1 MKLLPL
7 LGGLLSLAFA
17 APAQP
22 LMQPSV
28 RVADGTLF
36 RQKVAVA
43 PYAGRRYRLT
53 MRAQADTAG
62 GSWASLGI
70 VYYRAGRY
78 LADADLYN
86 QKKPLNRVRSG
97 RWTTYTIAGTLPAGT
112 DTVQLNP
119 NVHGN
124 GRFAFDDFRLEVA
137 QPGGAWLPVPLA
149 NGDFEAPAPAD
160 SSATRLPPGWQ
171 PYEPR
176 PVAGYTYRVARE
188 AAGNCYLLLRGAGI
202 VPYGDNRAAGRYQP
216 ANGVKLYYETYG
228 QGPPLL
234 LLHGNGESINSF
246 RYQMADLAQRYQV
259 IAVDTRDQGKSG
271 LTKGVLTYD
280 LFAEDMV
287 ALLDALRIPAAHV
300 VGWSDGGNTGL
311 SLALHHPARVRSL
324 VTMGAN
330 LYADTTA
337 VEASILKYFGE
348 ARRHGPAPTRRLAG
362 LVLDYPRMTPAEL
375 SRIQTPALVL
385 AGEKDVIKEAHT
397 RLIAASIPGAQLAI
411 LPGLSHYAPQE
422 NPAVFNAAVLE
433 FLAKH

>member
-1 MKLLPL
+1 MKFLFL
-7 LGGLLSLAFA
+7 LGVLVALAFA
-17 APAQP
+17 APAQ
-22 LMQPSV
+22 LLKQPPV
-28 RVADGTLF
+28 RIAEGTIF

-43 PYAGRRYRLT
+43 PYAGRRYRFT

-78 LADADLYN
+78 RADADLYN
-86 QKKPLNRVRSG
+86 QKKPLNRVRS
-97 RWTTYTIAGTLPAGT
+97 RQWTTYTIAGTLPAGT
-112 DTVQLNP
+112 DTVHLNP

-137 QPGGAWLPVPLA
+137 QPGGTWLAVPLA

-171 PYEPR
+171 PYEPQ

-188 AAGNCYLLLRGAGI
+188 ATGNRYLLLRGAGI
-202 VPYGDNRAAGRYQP
+202 VAYGDNRAAGRYQM

-234 LLHGNGESINSF
+234 LLHGNGESITSF
-246 RYQMADLAQRYQV
+246 RYQVADLAKHYQV

-287 ALLDALRIPAAHV
+287 ALLEALRIPAVHV

-337 VEASILKYFGE
+337 VQGSILKYFGE
-348 ARRHGPAPTRRLAG
+348 VRRHGPAPTRRLAS
-362 LVLDYPRMTPAEL
+362 LVLDYPRMKTAEL
-375 SRIQTPALVL
+375 AAIKAPVLVL

-397 RLIAASIPGAQLAI
+397 RLIGASIPGAQVTI

-422 NPAVFNAAVLE
+422 DPAVFNAAVLN